1 MTGKR
6 KGNLRKSENRV
17 LWVMTGPA
25 ILLMVIF
32 VLIPL
37 IMGLNLSLTNW
48 NGYSQ
53 TYDYIGAENYMRLL
67 TDPMFQRAVVNTL
80 VYGIGST
87 LLQTVLGLSYALLLN
102 KRFAL
107 KPVMQTV
114 VYLPAMLSSILVGY
128 VWCFMVEYSHGA
140 MNDVLLL
147 FGLEKID
154 WMGNGDRAVL
164 IITAANTLNFC
175 GKAMLI
181 YLAGLKGIPE
191 SYYEAASI
199 DGAGSLQSFIS
210 ITLPNLLPA
219 IMTSTILNLIGG
231 LKLFGIIQSMSGGGP
246 GYASHSLS
254 TLINTM
260 YFSYQDAGYASAIG
274 IFTFFFI
281 MLISITL
288 RVYLSRKVEGDE

>member
-1 MTGKR
+1 MTK
-6 KGNLRKSENRV
+6 KKKLKKTENRV
-17 LWVMTGPA
+17 LWTMTSPA
-25 ILLMVIF
+25 LVLMVIF

-37 IMGLNLSLTNW
+37 LMGVNLSLTNW

-53 TYDYIGAENYMRLL
+53 EYDYIGLKNFQRLF
-67 TDPMFQRAVVNTL
+67 TDPMFQRAVINTL
-80 VYGIGST
+80 VYGVGST
-87 LLQTVLGLSYALLLN
+87 FLQTVLGLSYALLLN
-102 KRFAL
+102 KKFFL
-107 KPVMQTV
+107 KSTMQTI

-140 MNDVLLL
+140 LNDIVLLL
-147 FGLEKID
+147 GGEKTD
-154 WMGNGDRAVL
+154 WMGSGNRAVV
-164 IITAANTLNFC
+164 IITIANTLNFC

-181 YLAGLKGIPE
+181 YLAGIKGIPK
-191 SYYEAASI
+191 SYYEAASM
-199 DGAGSLQSFIS
+199 DGANAFQTFVS
-210 ITLPNLLPA
+210 ITLPNLIPA

-274 IFTFFFI
+274 IFTFIFI
-281 MLISITL
+281 MFISITL
-288 RVYLSRKVEGDE
+288 RIYLNRKVAGEE

>member
-1 MTGKR
+1 MTK
-6 KGNLRKSENRV
+6 KKKLKKTENRV
-17 LWVMTGPA
+17 LWTMTSPA
-25 ILLMVIF
+25 LVLMVIF

-37 IMGLNLSLTNW
+37 LMGVNLSLTNW

-53 TYDYIGAENYMRLL
+53 EYDYIGLKNFQRLF
-67 TDPMFQRAVVNTL
+67 TDPMFQCAVINTL
-80 VYGIGST
+80 VYGVGST
-87 LLQTVLGLSYALLLN
+87 FLQTVLGLSYALLLN
-102 KRFAL
+102 KKFFL
-107 KPVMQTV
+107 KSTMQTI

-140 MNDVLLL
+140 LNDIVLLL
-147 FGLEKID
+147 GGEKTD
-154 WMGNGDRAVL
+154 WMGSGNRAVV
-164 IITAANTLNFC
+164 IITIANTLNFC

-181 YLAGLKGIPE
+181 YLAGIKGIPK
-191 SYYEAASI
+191 SYYEAASM
-199 DGAGSLQSFIS
+199 DGANAFQTFVS
-210 ITLPNLLPA
+210 ITLPNLIPA

-274 IFTFFFI
+274 IFTFIFI
-281 MLISITL
+281 MFISITL
-288 RVYLSRKVEGDE
+288 RIYLNRKVAGEE